1 MAGAAFEAASR
12 GIGQPLAL
20 LGVPAPADLEGKQ
33 PSQPDE
39 LKSFFMAT
47 GMKEQEATDVA
58 KALFDELTIQSITV
72 FGWWFADND
81 LKEWFQS
88 HQAWKRTLLF
98 SYP

>member
-12 GIGQPLAL
+12 GIGQQLAL
-20 LGVPAPADLEGKQ
+20 LGVPAPADLEGKK
-33 PSQPDE
+33 PAQPDE
-39 LKSFFMAT
+39 LKNFFMAT
-47 GMKEQEATDVA
+47 GMLEQESTDVA

-88 HQAWKRTLLF
+88 HQAWKKNATL
-98 SYP
+98 SYL